1 MKKLYTIAFG
11 ATLLFSVSANSQ
23 CTVNITASTNDT
35 VCSGTSSTLT
45 ANVNGPLSALNTTM
59 AAGNNHRGNMFDI
72 TALNTVTITSFDAS
86 PMAATTIEIYY
97 KTGTWVGFD
106 QNSSAWTL
114 IGSAAVPGAV
124 LPTPVPVPVPVNV
137 TIPAGQTYAF
147 YVTSTNVAVSLNYT
161 NGTTTG
167 NVYSADANIQF
178 REGCG
183 HEYPFLNA
191 PFAPRIWNGVIH
203 YTTAGTPTY
212 LWNTLAT
219 TTAITET
226 INSSASYFVEVTVP
240 GCPSTMYDT
249 INMVV
254 STPIVSAGADFA
266 VCAGDTVTL
275 SGSGALSYVWDQS
288 VVNNVP
294 FIPGST
300 QQYIVQGTDLYS
312 CTDVDTVNVTV
323 NSLPNVT
330 APGNM
335 AVCMGDT
342 VTLAGAGATSYVWD
356 NSIVDNVAFV
366 PSATLMYH
374 VTGTDA
380 NGCVNWDSTLVTVN
394 ALPVVGAGNDTTVC
408 EGASVTLNGT
418 GATSYSWSGGI
429 TDAVAFN
436 AWMSTTYTVVGTD
449 ANNCS
454 AMDNVDVNIYMVNAA
469 VTVVNETITASDTNS
484 VSYQWIDC
492 NTMQP
497 IAGETNYWFTAT
509 ANGSYAVIV
518 TDSMCSDTSACEI
531 ILSTGI
537 NSSSVS
543 SVSAYPNPT
552 EGSFVLNTGLVASK
566 IQIVN
571 VTGQIVTEFVPINST
586 ETINLLDATAGV
598 YFVKVYQQNGA
609 LTTIKVVRQ

>member
-1 MKKLYTIAFG
+1 MKKFYTIAFG

-23 CTVNITASTNDT
+23 CTVNVTASTNDT

-45 ANVNGPLSALNTTM
+45 ANVVGPLSTLNTTM

-86 PMAATTIEIYY
+86 PMAATTIAIYY

-147 YVTSTNVAVSLNYT
+147 YVTSTNTAVSLNYT

-167 NVYSADANIQF
+167 NVYTSDANIQF

-203 YTTAGTPTY
+203 YTTPGTPTY

-254 STPIVSAGADFA
+254 STPIVGAGADFA
-266 VCAGDTVTL
+266 VCSGDTVTL
-275 SGSGALSYVWDQS
+275 SGSGALSYAWDQS

-300 QQYIVQGTDLYS
+300 QQYIIQGTDLYS
-312 CTDVDTVNVTV
+312 CTDVDTVNVIV

-356 NSIVDNVAFV
+356 NSIMDNVAFV

-394 ALPVVGAGNDTTVC
+394 TLPVVGAGNDTTVC
-408 EGASVTLNGT
+408 EGAAVTLNGT

-429 TDAVAFN
+429 TNAVPFN
-436 AWMSTTYTVVGTD
+436 AWMNTTYTVTGTD
-449 ANNCS
+449 TNGCEAI
-454 AMDNVDVNIYMVNAA
+454 DNVDVNIYVVNAA
-469 VTVVNETITASDTNS
+469 VSVVNETITANDTNAI
-484 VSYQWIDC
+484 SYQWIDC

-497 IAGETNYWFTAT
+497 IAGETNYWFTA
-509 ANGSYAVIV
+509 ASNGSYAVIV

-537 NSSSVS
+537 AANGVQNISV
-543 SVSAYPNPT
+543 YPNPT
-552 EGSFVLNTGLVASK
+552 DGFFTLNTGVIAVK
-566 IQIVN
+566 VEVTDITGN
-571 VTGQIVTEFVPINST
+571 VISSVEPQTA
-586 ETINLLDATAGV
+586 NLTVSLFNEESGL
-598 YFVKVYQQNGA
+598 YFVKVTSANGEV
-609 LTTIKVVRQ
+609 TTIKVVKQ